1 MSIDKKTIEHVA
13 KLAHLELSPAE
24 VEKYTDELS
33 KILNYAD
40 EIKAAATDSVEASA
54 NPFNSGN
61 VLREDVVFPF
71 ENLAGLLANGP
82 KTSDTFY
89 EVPKIRD

>member
-1 MSIDKKTIEHVA
+1 MSIDHKTIQHVA
-13 KLAHLELSPAE
+13 KLAHLELSAAE
-24 VEKYTDELS
+24 VEKYAGELS

-61 VLREDVVFPF
+61 VLREDVVKPF

>member
-1 MSIDKKTIEHVA
+1 MSIDQKTIEHVA
-13 KLAHLELSPAE
+13 KLAHLELTSVE
-24 VEKYTDELS
+24 VEKYAGELS

-61 VLREDVVFPF
+61 VLREDVAKPF

-82 KTSDTFY
+82 KTSETFY